1 MKKNIFFRVDLQF
14 ADRRAY
20 VENKFKMLID
30 EINEYL
36 SEDVKKGYPNCCH
49 QLSAEPF
56 IIARL
61 YGLFKIHK
69 SGIPIRPIIS
79 TTNCMGQ
86 GLISWLLS
94 KLGIITSH
102 LSTFKIKSAHSMFE
116 MLNGLT
122 LSQDSILGTS
132 DFDSTPTSILEKRKE

>member
-1 MKKNIFFRVDLQF
+1 M
-14 ADRRAY
+14 
-20 VENKFKMLID
+20 
-30 EINEYL
+30 
-36 SEDVKKGYPNCCH
+36 KKGYPNCCH

-69 SGIPIRPIIS
+69 SGIPMRPIIS

-86 GLISWLLS
+86 GLMSWLLS

-102 LSTFKIKSAHSMFE
+102 LSTFKIKSALSMFE
-116 MLNGLT
+116 MLNLLT
-122 LSQDSILGTS
+122 LSQDSILCTS
-132 DFDSTPTSILEKRKE
+132 DFDSMYTNINFGKTKKIIKKYYHNTTYLLLKILQFQ